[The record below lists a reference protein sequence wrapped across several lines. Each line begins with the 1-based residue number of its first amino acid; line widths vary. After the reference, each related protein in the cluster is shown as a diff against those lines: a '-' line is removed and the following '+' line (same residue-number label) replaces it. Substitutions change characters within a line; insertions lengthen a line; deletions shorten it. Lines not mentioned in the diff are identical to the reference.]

1 VRLALLMG
9 ISWVLGII
17 AGYVDVPELW
27 TIFIIFNTLQGLF
40 IFVAFTCSAKT
51 RKVLKTKLCCY
62 SNLPTA
68 SWTWSGAGDNQ
79 MIRTTSSSSGN
90 TKRSDLEG
98 RHSSSYESA
107 HHPYIIAN
115 PPPSSRSHVHQ
126 SSVHNGNH
134 HHNHAQNGHHHHN
147 GRSHSP
153 SNLHHHVS
161 SGNGKMFRSPST
173 ELYRSIQN

>member
-9 ISWVLGII
+9 ISWILGIV

-27 TIFIIFNTLQGLF
+27 IIFIIFNTLQGFF

-51 RKVLKTKLCCY
+51 RKVLRTKMCCRP
-62 SNLPTA
+62 SLPAA

-79 MIRTTSSSSGN
+79 MIRTTSSSSAN

-98 RHSSSYESA
+98 RNSYESSQRIPQQRM
-107 HHPYIIAN
+107 HHAN
-115 PPPSSRSHVHQ
+115 RPVHSHVNSQGH
-126 SSVHNGNH
+126 HNH
-134 HHNHAQNGHHHHN
+134 HHSSNLNGH

-153 SNLHHHVS
+153 SNLSTHQS
-161 SGNGKMFRSPST
+161 MGNGKMYRSPST
-173 ELYRSIQN
+173 ELYRTIQN